1 VYQWKSVFKL
11 VDFTRVLGGTLCGN
25 RVVHFEEIWQL
36 TEEVKKDRKL
46 PKTSRESVRQAL
58 HLHQIKPWLEK
69 MWCVPT
75 LNDEYIHRMED
86 VLDLYERPLNSK
98 RPVVCL
104 DEKPTQLLNDGRPTI
119 SAKLGSGIKKKDY
132 EYKRKGTANI
142 FCAVEPKKGQYFTK
156 VTKRRKKPDFE
167 KFIKEISDSYQQ
179 AEKIELVMDN
189 LNTHNESSLIEFYG
203 KDLGTKIW
211 SRFNI
216 HHTPK
221 HASWLN
227 QAEIAIG
234 IYSRQCLG
242 KDRIGT
248 IDELRKRSKAW
259 SKRTNKEKIKIDWKF
274 TKTKARKKFKYNRRK
289 KAS

>member
-1 VYQWKSVFKL
+1 MKTKINKKERNKILKIKTTTKNKRIHNRAMVLLLSNKGKYAAEIARLDILSEKGVKNIIRRYDQGG
-11 VDFTRVLGGTLCGN
+11 VDFALFDRKRSGRPPTVTPSDKQRIAAKACARPPEGRSRWTVAL
-25 RVVHFEEIWQL
+25 L

-156 VTKRRKKPDFE
+156 VD
-167 KFIKEISDSYQQ
+167 
-179 AEKIELVMDN
+179 
-189 LNTHNESSLIEFYG
+189 
-203 KDLGTKIW
+203 
-211 SRFNI
+211 
-216 HHTPK
+216 
-221 HASWLN
+221 
-227 QAEIAIG
+227 
-234 IYSRQCLG
+234 
-242 KDRIGT
+242 
-248 IDELRKRSKAW
+248 
-259 SKRTNKEKIKIDWKF
+259 
-274 TKTKARKKFKYNRRK
+274 
-289 KAS
+289 